1 MVLNY
6 VVVADSWESFGV
18 HRDEASKSFRKP
30 TLDIHWRHWLWS
42 WSSNTCHLMWR
53 VNWLEK
59 TLMLEK
65 TESRNR
71 RGQQKQQW
79 MRWLDGITKVMDM
92 ILNKFWDIM
101 KDREAWNAAV
111 HGVTKSQTWL
121 SDRTTM
127 TLWWYILYIMWYIFI
142 VYIYE
147 IYHGNIHKYNI
158 YIYAYRY
165 E

>member
-1 MVLNY
+1 MVLNCG
-6 VVVADSWESFGV
+6 VVADSWESFGV
-18 HRDEASKSFRKP
+18 QGDEASQSLRKP
-30 TLDIHWRHWLWS
+30 TLDIRWRHWWWN

-53 VNWLEK
+53 VNSLEK

-65 TESRNR
+65 IESRSR
-71 RGQQKQQW
+71 RGQQKQQR
-79 MRWLDGITKVMDM
+79 MRWLDGITKSMDL
-92 ILNKFWDIM
+92 ILNKFRDIM

-121 SDRTTM
+121 SDWTTM

-147 IYHGNIHKYNI
+147 IYHGNIHVVQYI
-158 YIYAYRY
+158 YICI
-165 E
+165 